1 MMNLIKKEKGFTLIE
16 LMIVVA
22 IIGILAAIA
31 IPQFASYRV
40 KAFNAAAK
48 SDLHSAQTTFEV
60 YFNDFSHYPNAVATP
75 ATGAITLTDGTN
87 TATMSTSATVLFSS
101 KAGTSSQTYSASTKH
116 TSGDKIYKTT
126 SAAPTIVEASGTA
139 GTALAATDVLAAP

>member
-40 KAFNAAAK
+40 KAFNSAAQA
-48 SDLHSAQTTFEV
+48 DLHSAQTTFEV
-60 YFNDFSHYPNAVATP
+60 FFNDNNKYPNANAAASTSP
-75 ATGAITLTDGTN
+75 LTLTDGTN
-87 TATMSTSATVLFSS
+87 TATMNLSSSVSFGST
-101 KAGTSSQTYSASTKH
+101 AGTGNQTYGAATKH
-116 TSGDKIYKTT
+116 LAGDTVYKTT
-126 SAAPTIVEASGTA
+126 SAAPTIVSATGTA
-139 GTALAATDVLAAP
+139 GTALAAGDLPAAP